1 VKATDAVTAGA
12 VLQAL
17 KAKADKRSKITGT
30 TVTPVFVKRIEAQE
44 EADRLNVINQSV
56 IGAKEG
62 VTEGVTIK
70 VVDSNITDT
79 ILRTPDGSD
88 HKSVDHPQAH
98 HQNIRKEFLTPHIVI
113 EMLQIEQS
121 YSD

>member
-1 VKATDAVTAGA
+1 MKKLLDDGDNLLTKVKATDAVTAGA
-12 VLQAL
+12 ILQAL

-56 IGAKEG
+56 ICAKEG

-70 VVDSNITDT
+70 VVDSDQ
-79 ILRTPDGSD
+79 R
-88 HKSVDHPQAH
+88 HHRHHPT
-98 HQNIRKEFLTPHIVI
+98 NT
-113 EMLQIEQS
+113 
-121 YSD
+121 